1 MKKYWTIFKVALE
14 NNMAYRGHAFVWMFF
29 DLLWIGVFPFIWLFI
44 IKAQGGEIN
53 GWNGSMIIMYYV
65 FMAILSNIVLM
76 HPEAFIAAQIYE
88 GRFSNHVVKP
98 HSYLG
103 YVFLHESAYK
113 LVRFLL
119 FIPFLIPLLFV
130 IRHFGGVEQT
140 AAQLPFAGLTMLLA
154 IPIFFLTAAIIGMTS
169 FWLEDSYAARTI
181 FWASSGLFGGQYAPF
196 ELMPRIFETIA
207 NVLPFKYALYFPLSV
222 VSQRMENAEISRG
235 ILMQLLWIVSLLLIA
250 ILVWKRG
257 LRQYSAVGR

>member
-1 MKKYWTIFKVALE
+1 MAKYWTIFRIVLE
-14 NNMAYRGHAFVWMFF
+14 NNMAYRGHAFVWMLF

-44 IKAQGGEIN
+44 LNAQGGEIN
-53 GWNGSMIIMYYV
+53 GWNGSMIIVYYV

-88 GRFSNHVVKP
+88 GLFSNHIIKP
-98 HSYLG
+98 QSYLA

-119 FIPFLIPLLFV
+119 FIPFLIPLLFM
-130 IRHFGGVEQT
+130 IKHFGGIAQT
-140 AAQLPFAGLTMLLA
+140 AAQLPFAGLAMLLA

-196 ELMPRIFETIA
+196 ELMPEIFSTIA
-207 NVLPFKYALYFPLSV
+207 SVLPFKYTLYFPLSIA
-222 VSQRMENAEISRG
+222 SSHMERAQ
-235 ILMQLLWIVSLLLIA
+235 ILSGLMAQLLWIVILLILSA
-250 ILVWKRG
+250 IVWKYG
-257 LRQYSAVGR
+257 LRKYSAVGR